1 MFGLMSTTGASD
13 EPELLPRHAYR
24 ALLYVEK
31 LNNVGVQPRVE
42 DVEALAVSDPPQET
56 QYRSVFAAFSVF
68 SGRLPSKKIAD
79 AEPVT
84 AWLVQMHW
92 LTVDEGRLAIS
103 DLGAALIAALRRSP
117 PEWSPERDGAGAI
130 VLRPD
135 DPFVYSELT
144 RAISEAGAAL
154 LVDPYFKADMLE
166 WLHNA
171 TQVTRL
177 LLSAAKNEQ
186 AREVELIRLFL
197 DATCEAPNAGRIEI
211 RATKSSK
218 LHDRC
223 IVQEGGGVLLLGTSI
238 TGIGRHLSTIIPMP
252 VTAAIAVREEIDKLW
267 ENAELVE
274 AQSIRRSGA

>member
-1 MFGLMSTTGASD
+1 MSIAGASD

-24 ALLYVEK
+24 TLLYVEK

-42 DVEALAVSDPPQET
+42 DVEAFAVSDPPQET
-56 QYRSVFAAFSVF
+56 QYRSAFAALSMFPSM
-68 SGRLPSKKIAD
+68 LASKKVAD

-92 LTVDEGRLAIS
+92 LTVDRGRLAIS

-117 PEWSPERDGAGAI
+117 PEWSPEREGAGAI

-144 RAISEAGAAL
+144 RVISEAGDAL

-177 LLSAAKNEQ
+177 LVSAVKGQQ
-186 AREVELIRLFL
+186 AREVEQVRLVL
-197 DATCEAPNAGRIEI
+197 DAMREVPNAGRVEI
-211 RATKSSK
+211 RVTMSAK

-252 VTAAIAVREEIDKLW
+252 ATAAMAMREEIGKLW

-274 AQSIRRSGA
+274 AQGIRRSEA